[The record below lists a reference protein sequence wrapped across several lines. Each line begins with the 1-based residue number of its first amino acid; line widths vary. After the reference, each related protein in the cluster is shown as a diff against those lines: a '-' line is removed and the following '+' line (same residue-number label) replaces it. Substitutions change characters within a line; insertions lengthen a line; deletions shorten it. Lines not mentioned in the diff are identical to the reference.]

1 MTITNPAV
9 NIAITSPRSTA
20 IVCPVVMASVV
31 AGAQKPVGRRSPS
44 ESGFAR
50 RGELTVMISGSTCPE
65 CGGHVQTQ
73 DGLGYVCTDCGTEF
87 DVADLFVH

>member
-1 MTITNPAV
+1 M
-9 NIAITSPRSTA
+9 
-20 IVCPVVMASVV
+20 
-31 AGAQKPVGRRSPS
+31 
-44 ESGFAR
+44 
-50 RGELTVMISGSTCPE
+50 VMISGSTCPE

>member
-1 MTITNPAV
+1 MD
-9 NIAITSPRSTA
+9 R
-20 IVCPVVMASVV
+20 
-31 AGAQKPVGRRSPS
+31 RRSAKTRLATSSS

-50 RGELTVMISGSTCPE
+50 KREAVTMITGSTCPE